1 MPLYEYMCRD
11 CAKPFEAFVTAQR
24 TPSCP
29 VCSGENLAKL
39 LSSPG
44 MVGVSAGRADAS
56 SCDMPAPMC
65 GAQGGRCGCQ

>member
-1 MPLYEYMCRD
+1 MPLFEYMCRD

-29 VCSGENLAKL
+29 ACHGENLAKL

-44 MVGVSAGRADAS
+44 MVGAAAGRSDAS
-56 SCDMPAPMC
+56 SCAVPAPMC
-65 GAQGGRCGCQ
+65 GAQGGRCGCH